1 MFQVQVFICTE
12 YPTLNKGEIMS
23 DTPTKVIVDCST
35 GITEVLPL
43 TAQEIA
49 DMETA
54 RVAAEA
60 ERVEREA
67 EQAANAIL
75 KTELLARL
83 GITEAE
89 AKLLL
94 S

>member
-1 MFQVQVFICTE
+1 MA
-12 YPTLNKGEIMS
+12 

-54 RVAAEA
+54 RVAAEDQ
-60 ERVEREA
+60 R
-67 EQAANAIL
+67 AAA
-75 KTELLARL
+75 
-83 GITEAE
+83 EAE
-89 AKLLL
+89 AATVAAAKESANAKLAALGLTAEEIAAL
-94 S
+94 SK